1 MQQPLGLGQQAAR
14 LLEGIQVG
22 VEATDEV
29 FGVLVQRGVDAA
41 QVQRIGFA
49 EFEKCLA
56 AENLGVSEL

>member
-1 MQQPLGLGQQAAR
+1 M
-14 LLEGIQVG
+14 G